1 MRWDLQGSIEAHLE
15 RRSFFQL
22 EIPIGQQA
30 GLGSRNC
37 ARCAAGAVTV
47 ARSCADT
54 GAKSCACGR
63 VCDRLLYSRPL
74 AFDLTLGTLVARH
87 FDPVFAGDSGDG
99 CDQRNPS
106 VVGFDFVE
114 AEQEPRVQPLC
125 HGTDMTLDFLA
136 AGNHVAV
143 RGNEIFIQLD
153 FEMLAR
159 AQFGGV
165 EFVLQPD
172 EEDGPFRNAF
182 DGVMGPVAGSLLGRS
197 MLTGALFWAS
207 AVIAARK
214 KNIPTQEEN
223 LFTITSRI
231 FWCRI

>member
-1 MRWDLQGSIEAHLE
+1 VRWDLQGSIEAHLE

-153 FEMLAR
+153 FEMLAPS
-159 AQFGGV
+159 GT
-165 EFVLQPD
+165 
-172 EEDGPFRNAF
+172 AF